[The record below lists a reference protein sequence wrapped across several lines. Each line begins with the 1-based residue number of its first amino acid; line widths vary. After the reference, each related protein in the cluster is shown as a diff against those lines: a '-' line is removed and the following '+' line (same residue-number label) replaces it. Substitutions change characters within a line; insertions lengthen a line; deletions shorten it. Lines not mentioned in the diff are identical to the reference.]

1 MPTRCAQWDL
11 LAQVGGCSPTGRH
24 LGARALFS
32 LSRASL
38 CLRNIRGWLLP
49 WRRWGPA
56 AWRVGPVLLLPLITA
71 LTNASLT
78 GLPTPGSEG
87 V

>member
-24 LGARALFS
+24 PGARALFS

-38 CLRNIRGWLLP
+38 CLRNIRGWLLSVVDLELRQVP
-49 WRRWGPA
+49 LPSV
-56 AWRVGPVLLLPLITA
+56 RVCNQRKDQNSKCGFY
-71 LTNASLT
+71 
-78 GLPTPGSEG
+78 
-87 V
+87 